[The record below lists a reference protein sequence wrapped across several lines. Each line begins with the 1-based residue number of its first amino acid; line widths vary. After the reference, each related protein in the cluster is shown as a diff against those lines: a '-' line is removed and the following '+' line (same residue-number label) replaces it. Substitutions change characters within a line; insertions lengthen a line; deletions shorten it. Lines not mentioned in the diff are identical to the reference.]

1 MKLSSPATP
10 SLSPKKLPPLVRIS
24 DSVLTTMR
32 VSLRLSIF
40 HEWQDRKDPYF
51 RKSLRENIHALR
63 TLRASASLYQEK
75 HFFTK

>member
-10 SLSPKKLPPLVRIS
+10 PASPKKLPTLWRIS

-40 HEWQDRKDPYF
+40 HEWKDRKDPYF
-51 RKSLRENIHALR
+51 RNSLRENIHALR
-63 TLRASASLYQEK
+63 TLRASASLYREK
-75 HFFTK
+75 NFFTK